1 MNRTGTTRLSRPSRN
16 RRARARFVAIAAV
29 GLAALSAALTPG
41 AAGAHPLGN
50 FTTNTA
56 TRLVVGGDST
66 SVLYVVDL
74 AEIPSLKIRQQ
85 LGAVTGE
92 VPGPVASQ
100 WRDEQC
106 ATLGRGLSIFEN
118 EAPLTL
124 TAQTSSVAFPSGQ
137 AGLTTIRLECNF
149 VAKSSAAATASG
161 DIRVLVSDANFA
173 DRLGWREITAVGNG
187 TALAGTVAAFSPTKL
202 LTTYAKVSA
211 GRPLHQVE
219 AAFSARPSAGSSTQ
233 VAPTTSASAPTRAS
247 TVSTSRGNDGLTQ
260 RFQSLVARRHLTF
273 PFAVGALLLA
283 MVLGGFHAMAPG
295 HGKTIMAAYAVS
307 RRGSK
312 GDIASIGLTV
322 ALTHTIGILILGSLV
337 SATSVV
343 SPDRTLRWAS
353 VVSGVLVVGVGVTL
367 VRGRL
372 VPILARRASR
382 LRSDDHGHP
391 YEHPHAHAGDHG
403 HEHPRPHSHEHP
415 HPHADDHRHE
425 HGDHEHPHADDHGHE
440 HPRPHSHEHPHPHPH
455 ADDHR
460 HEHGDH
466 GDHDHPHPHAH
477 DHGHE
482 HPHPHN
488 DDHDH
493 PHPHPHT
500 DDGVVTTAHPAN
512 DRYIVTS
519 HSHGGW
525 QHEHVLPAPGALV
538 RRRELVVMGLAG
550 GIVPSPSALVVLL
563 AAIALGRVPFG
574 IGLVVAYGIGLAGTL
589 VAAGLLLVRFERRLR
604 RWTASSNTMF
614 GLRLAGA
621 VNVLPLISGLA
632 IVGAGLLL
640 VVRSLSS
647 LS

>member
-1 MNRTGTTRLSRPSRN
+1 M
-16 RRARARFVAIAAV
+16 
-29 GLAALSAALTPG
+29 
-41 AAGAHPLGN
+41 
-50 FTTNTA
+50 
-56 TRLVVGGDST
+56 
-66 SVLYVVDL
+66 
-74 AEIPSLKIRQQ
+74 
-85 LGAVTGE
+85 
-92 VPGPVASQ
+92 
-100 WRDEQC
+100 
-106 ATLGRGLSIFEN
+106 
-118 EAPLTL
+118 
-124 TAQTSSVAFPSGQ
+124 
-137 AGLTTIRLECNF
+137 
-149 VAKSSAAATASG
+149 
-161 DIRVLVSDANFA
+161 
-173 DRLGWREITAVGNG
+173 
-187 TALAGTVAAFSPTKL
+187 
-202 LTTYAKVSA
+202 

-233 VAPTTSASAPTRAS
+233 VAPTTSASAPTTAS
-247 TVSTSRGNDGLTQ
+247 PANTASTSRGNDGLTQ

-367 VRGRL
+367 VRSRL

-382 LRSDDHGHP
+382 LRSDGHGHP
-391 YEHPHAHAGDHG
+391 HEHPHAHADDHR
-403 HEHPRPHSHEHP
+403 HEHPYPQSQEHP

-425 HGDHEHPHADDHGHE
+425 HGDHEHPH
-440 HPRPHSHEHPHPHPH
+440 PHPHT
-455 ADDHR
+455 D
-460 HEHGDH
+460 
-466 GDHDHPHPHAH
+466 

-482 HPHPHN
+482 HPHPHG
-488 DDHDH
+488 HA
-493 PHPHPHT
+493 

>member
-415 HPHADDHRHE
+415 HPHPHADDHRHE

-440 HPRPHSHEHPHPHPH
+440 HPHPHN
-455 ADDHR
+455 D
-460 HEHGDH
+460 E
-466 GDHDHPHPHAH
+466 HDHAHPHAH
-477 DHGHE
+477 A
-482 HPHPHN
+482 
-488 DDHDH
+488 
-493 PHPHPHT
+493 

>member
-1 MNRTGTTRLSRPSRN
+1 MNRTEATRSGRASRK

-29 GLAALSAALTPG
+29 IFAALSAAFTPG
-41 AAGAHPLGN
+41 AASAHPLGN

-56 TRLVVGGDST
+56 TRLVVGTDST
-66 SVLYVVDL
+66 TVLYVVDL

-106 ATLGRGLSIFEN
+106 ATLGRGLSILQN

-124 TAQTSSVAFPSGQ
+124 IAQTSSVSFPSGQ

-149 VAKSSAAATASG
+149 VAKPPATAPASD
-161 DIRVLVSDANFA
+161 DIRISVSDANFA

-187 TALAGTVAAFSPTKL
+187 TTLAGTVAAVSPTKL

-219 AAFSARPSAGSSTQ
+219 SAFSARPSAGSSTQ
-233 VAPTTSASAPTRAS
+233 VTTTTSGLAPATASAS
-247 TVSTSRGNDGLTQ
+247 STSRGNDGLTQ

-367 VRGRL
+367 VRSRL
-372 VPILARRASR
+372 VPILARRSSR
-382 LRSDDHGHP
+382 SRTHDHGPAHPHATDHGHDHA
-391 YEHPHAHAGDHG
+391 EDHDGDSGHGHAHPHAENHDHDGDHGDHGDHG
-403 HEHPRPHSHEHP
+403 HEHPHP
-415 HPHADDHRHE
+415 
-425 HGDHEHPHADDHGHE
+425 
-440 HPRPHSHEHPHPHPH
+440 
-455 ADDHR
+455 
-460 HEHGDH
+460 
-466 GDHDHPHPHAH
+466 H

-482 HPHPHN
+482 HPHPHA
-488 DDHDH
+488 DG
-493 PHPHPHT
+493 
-500 DDGVVTTAHPAN
+500 GVVTTAHPTS

-574 IGLVVAYGIGLAGTL
+574 VGLVVAYGVGLAGTL

>member
-1 MNRTGTTRLSRPSRN
+1 MNRTGTTRSSRPSRN

-29 GLAALSAALTPG
+29 SFAALSAALTPG
-41 AAGAHPLGN
+41 AASAHPLGN

-56 TRLVVGGDST
+56 TRLVVGRDAT

-85 LGAVTGE
+85 LGAVTGD

-149 VAKSSAAATASG
+149 VAKSSAAAAASG
-161 DIRVLVSDANFA
+161 DIRVSVSDANFA

-187 TALAGTVAAFSPTKL
+187 TALAGTVAAVSPTKL

-211 GRPLHQVE
+211 GRPRHQVE

-233 VAPTTSASAPTRAS
+233 VAPTTSASAPTTAS
-247 TVSTSRGNDGLTQ
+247 PANTASTSRGNDGLTQ

-367 VRGRL
+367 VRSRL

-382 LRSDDHGHP
+382 LRSDGHGHP
-391 YEHPHAHAGDHG
+391 HEHPHAHADDHR
-403 HEHPRPHSHEHP
+403 HEHPYPQSQEHP

-425 HGDHEHPHADDHGHE
+425 HGDHEHPH
-440 HPRPHSHEHPHPHPH
+440 PHPHT
-455 ADDHR
+455 D
-460 HEHGDH
+460 
-466 GDHDHPHPHAH
+466 

-482 HPHPHN
+482 HPHPHG
-488 DDHDH
+488 HA
-493 PHPHPHT
+493 

>member
-1 MNRTGTTRLSRPSRN
+1 
-16 RRARARFVAIAAV
+16 
-29 GLAALSAALTPG
+29 
-41 AAGAHPLGN
+41 
-50 FTTNTA
+50 
-56 TRLVVGGDST
+56 
-66 SVLYVVDL
+66 
-74 AEIPSLKIRQQ
+74 
-85 LGAVTGE
+85 
-92 VPGPVASQ
+92 
-100 WRDEQC
+100 
-106 ATLGRGLSIFEN
+106 
-118 EAPLTL
+118 
-124 TAQTSSVAFPSGQ
+124 
-137 AGLTTIRLECNF
+137 
-149 VAKSSAAATASG
+149 
-161 DIRVLVSDANFA
+161 
-173 DRLGWREITAVGNG
+173 
-187 TALAGTVAAFSPTKL
+187 
-202 LTTYAKVSA
+202 
-211 GRPLHQVE
+211 
-219 AAFSARPSAGSSTQ
+219 
-233 VAPTTSASAPTRAS
+233 
-247 TVSTSRGNDGLTQ
+247 
-260 RFQSLVARRHLTF
+260 
-273 PFAVGALLLA
+273 
-283 MVLGGFHAMAPG
+283 MAPG

-367 VRGRL
+367 VRSRL

-382 LRSDDHGHP
+382 LRSD
-391 YEHPHAHAGDHG
+391 G
-403 HEHPRPHSHEHP
+403 HEHPDEHPPAQPHSHSHEHPHPHSHEHP
-415 HPHADDHRHE
+415 HPHADEHPHPHADDHSHE
-425 HGDHEHPHADDHGHE
+425 HGDHEHPHPHPHPHPHE
-440 HPRPHSHEHPHPHPH
+440 HSHEHPHAH
-455 ADDHR
+455 A
-460 HEHGDH
+460 
-466 GDHDHPHPHAH
+466 
-477 DHGHE
+477 
-482 HPHPHN
+482 
-488 DDHDH
+488 
-493 PHPHPHT
+493 